1 MAIVLTIRMYNIL
14 QILHLD
20 WRPLFRDSIVYALS
34 IALFIG
40 FSWDGKL
47 EWWEALILL
56 VMYIAYIVLMKFN
69 KYLMKLLVKFECFW
83 CR

>member
-1 MAIVLTIRMYNIL
+1 MVELLPSQT
-14 QILHLD
+14 LHLD
-20 WRPLFRDSIVYALS
+20 WRPLFRDSVVYSIS

-56 VMYIAYIVLMKFN
+56 LVYVGYIVLMKFN
-69 KYLMKLLVKFECFW
+69 QYLVKGLAKVECFW
-83 CR
+83 CRFVL